1 MEERSC
7 DAGLGAMSAP
17 SPPPPRPPLPPPGVD
32 QSAWPAPP
40 KCPGSALCDA
50 SGADMKREAPKVFDV
65 VFHTTTGD
73 VRVRAWRD
81 LAPAGADRLYN
92 LARLGY
98 YDASPLYRV
107 LPGFVAQ
114 FGVAADP
121 SVSAV
126 YDWRRNSPGA
136 ILPDEP
142 NHASSSGNAKHW
154 ISYSASYDAATG
166 RATNRTAE
174 LFINLADNTD
184 RLDAKGFAAFAKVV
198 DGVKAVDGWFAGYGE
213 MRGACHLHGGWGG
226 WVCDGPEEGEL
237 YARGV
242 GYVDSDFPALD
253 RIGSVDV
260 DVDPSLGDVDDGV
273 EHLSHLGSHSATS
286 WLAIATVCVC
296 GIGAWV
302 RSRRWQ
308 RAKRERPD
316 LEDDAWT
323 HRMNSQR
330 QPLGMNARGP
340 TRARDV
346 EMTSPAAASPH
357 HSRHGSVQISRQGS
371 MQSLASQGAP
381 MGSELRGESSGSL

>member
-1 MEERSC
+1 
-7 DAGLGAMSAP
+7 MSAP

-50 SGADMKREAPKVFDV
+50 SGADMRRQAPKVFDV

-98 YDASPLYRV
+98 YDSSPLYRI

-126 YDWRRNSPGA
+126 YDWRKNSPGA

-142 NHASSSGNAKHW
+142 THASSSGNAKHW
-154 ISYSASYDAATG
+154 ISYSASYDSITG
-166 RATNRTAE
+166 MATNRTAE
-174 LFINLADNTD
+174 LFINLADNRD
-184 RLDAKGFAAFAKVV
+184 RLDAKGFAAFAKVIAGEGAWT
-198 DGVKAVDGWFAGYGE
+198 DGS
-213 MRGACHLHGGWGG
+213 RGTGRCEARATCTGTGG
-226 WVCDGPEEGEL
+226 WVCDGPEETQL

-242 GYVDSDFPALD
+242 GYVNSDFPRLD
-253 RIGSVDV
+253 RIGRCDV
-260 DVDPSLGDVDDGV
+260 DVDPKGADVDDGI

-286 WLAIATVCVC
+286 WLAIALVCVC
-296 GIGAWV
+296 GAGAWV
-302 RSRRWQ
+302 RSRRW
-308 RAKRERPD
+308 
-316 LEDDAWT
+316 
-323 HRMNSQR
+323 
-330 QPLGMNARGP
+330 
-340 TRARDV
+340 RARRGSGRTWR
-346 EMTSPAAASPH
+346 MT
-357 HSRHGSVQISRQGS
+357 
-371 MQSLASQGAP
+371 SQGADGEAAAREGADADAGRRDDVAHQP
-381 MGSELRGESSGSL
+381 APQQAQQRANLSAGLDAVAGVAGRAHGQRAARGVERQPVATTLLRD

>member
-50 SGADMKREAPKVFDV
+50 SGADMRREAPKVFDV

-126 YDWRRNSPGA
+126 YDWRKNSPGA

-142 NHASSSGNAKHW
+142 AHASSSGNAKHW

-166 RATNRTAE
+166 AATNRTAE
-174 LFINLADNTD
+174 LFINLVDNGH
-184 RLDAKGFAAFAKVV
+184 RLDAKGFTAFAKVV
-198 DGVKAVDGWFAGYGE
+198 AGEDAVDGWFAGYGE
-213 MRGACHLHGGWGG
+213 MRGACDLHRDGG
-226 WVCDGPEEGEL
+226 WVCDGPEEATL

-242 GYVDSDFPALD
+242 EYVNSDFPALD
-253 RIGSVDV
+253 RIGFVDV
-260 DVDPSLGDVDDGV
+260 DVDPSGVDGDDGI
-273 EHLSHLGSHSATS
+273 ELRGLSHSSTS
-286 WLAIATVCVC
+286 WLAIALVCVC

-316 LEDDAWT
+316 LEDDFA
-323 HRMNSQR
+323 RAAR
-330 QPLGMNARGP
+330 QPLARGP
-340 TRARDV
+340 TQTRGV
-346 EMTSPAAASPH
+346 EMTSHSPH
-357 HSRHGSVQISRQGS
+357 QSRHSSMQVSRNGSV
-371 MQSLASQGAP
+371 QSLASQGAP
-381 MGSELRGESSGSL
+381 MGGELRVESSGSL

>member
-1 MEERSC
+1 
-7 DAGLGAMSAP
+7 MSAP

-98 YDASPLYRV
+98 YDSSPLYRI

-126 YDWRRNSPGA
+126 YDWRKNSPGA

-142 NHASSSGNAKHW
+142 THASSSGNAKHW
-154 ISYSASYDAATG
+154 ISYSASYDSITG
-166 RATNRTAE
+166 MATNRTAE
-174 LFINLADNTD
+174 LFINLADNRD
-184 RLDAKGFAAFAKVV
+184 RLDAKGFAAFAKVIQ
-198 DGVKAVDGWFAGYGE
+198 GEGAVDEWFAGYGE
-213 MRGACHLHGGWGG
+213 MRGACDLHRDRG
-226 WVCDGPEEGEL
+226 WVCDGPEETQL

-242 GYVDSDFPALD
+242 GYVNSDFPRLD
-253 RIGSVDV
+253 RIGRCDV
-260 DVDPSLGDVDDGV
+260 DVDPKGADVDDGI

-286 WLAIATVCVC
+286 WLAIALVCVC
-296 GIGAWV
+296 GAGAWV
-302 RSRRWQ
+302 RSRRWA

-316 LEDDAWT
+316 LEDDFPGA
-323 HRMNSQR
+323 RMAR
-330 QPLGMNARGP
+330 QPLARGP
-340 TRARDV
+340 TRTRDV
-346 EMTSPAAASPH
+346 EMTSHTSPH
-357 HSRHGSVQISRQGS
+357 HSRHSSVQISRQGS

-381 MGSELRGESSGSL
+381 MGSELRVESSGSL